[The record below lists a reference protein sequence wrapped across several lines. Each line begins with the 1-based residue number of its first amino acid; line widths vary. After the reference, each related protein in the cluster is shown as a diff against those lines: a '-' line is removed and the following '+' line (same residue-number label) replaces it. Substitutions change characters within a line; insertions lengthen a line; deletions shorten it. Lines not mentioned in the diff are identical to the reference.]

1 LTRLYSWKWNKWVD
15 KLDTMRIFVAVA
27 EEEGFGRASRRL
39 SLSPPAVTRAVVALE
54 RRLGA
59 ALLHRTTRKVR
70 LTEAGSRFL
79 ADCRRILGELE
90 AAEAAAA
97 GEHAELR
104 GQIGITAS
112 VVFGRMYVAP
122 LLFDFLARHPRVM
135 ARTLFVDRIV
145 DLIDEGLD
153 IAVRIAHLPDSALH
167 AVPVGTVRRVVCAA
181 PAFLAAHGEPRAPAD
196 LARFSAIAFS
206 IGGDAPE
213 PWSFASGESVRPRSQ
228 LLANSN
234 DVAIAG
240 AVAGHGLARVLSYQ
254 IAPQLRAGELRLV
267 LEAFEPTP
275 VPVSLVTLEGRRAA
289 PRMRRF
295 LDFAVER
302 LRAERF

>member
-1 LTRLYSWKWNKWVD
+1 MQAFL
-15 KLDTMRIFVAVA
+15 AVA
-27 EEEGFGRASRRL
+27 DEGGFARASRRL
-39 SLSPPAVTRAVVALE
+39 SLSPSAVTRAIAALE
-54 RRLGA
+54 QRLGA
-59 ALLHRTTRKVR
+59 PLFHRTTRRVR
-70 LTEAGSRFL
+70 LTDAGTRFL
-79 ADCRRILGELE
+79 ADCRRILAELE
-90 AAEAAAA
+90 TAEAAAA
-97 GEHAELR
+97 GERAELR

-112 VVFGRMYVAP
+112 VLFGRMHVAP
-122 LLFDFLARHPRVM
+122 ILFDFLAQHPRVT
-135 ARTLFVDRIV
+135 ARTLFVDRIA

-153 IAVRIAHLPDSALH
+153 VAVRIAQLPDSTMH
-167 AVPVGTVRRVVCAA
+167 AVPVGTVRRVVCAS

-196 LARFSAIAFS
+196 LARFSALAFS

-213 PWSFASGESVRPRSQ
+213 PWTFASGESVRPRSQ

-254 IAPQLRAGELRLV
+254 IAPQLRAGVLRLV
-267 LEAFEPTP
+267 LETFEPPP

-289 PRMRRF
+289 PRVRRF
-295 LDFAVER
+295 LDFAAER

>member
-1 LTRLYSWKWNKWVD
+1 MDRLGA
-15 KLDTMRIFVAVA
+15 MRVFVAVA
-27 EEEGFGRASRRL
+27 EEQGFGRASRRL
-39 SLSPPAVTRAVVALE
+39 SLSPPAVTRAIVALE

-59 ALLHRTTRKVR
+59 SLLHRTTRKVR

-97 GEHAELR
+97 GAHGDLR
-104 GQIGITAS
+104 GQIGLTAP
-112 VVFGRMYVAP
+112 VLFGRMYVAP
-122 LLFDFLARHPRVM
+122 ILFDFLAQHPRVS
-135 ARTLFVDRIV
+135 ARTLFVDRIA

-153 IAVRIAHLPDSALH
+153 VAVRIASLPDSTLH
-167 AVPVGTVRRVVCAA
+167 AVQVGTVRRVVCAS

-196 LARFSAIAFS
+196 LQRYGTIAFS
-206 IGGDAPE
+206 IGGEAPE
-213 PWSFASGESVRPRSQ
+213 AWTFGGGEAVRPRSQ
-228 LLANSN
+228 LLVNSN

-267 LEAFEPTP
+267 LEGYEPPP
-275 VPVSLVTLEGRRAA
+275 VPVSLVTLAGGRAA
-289 PRMRRF
+289 PRVRRF
-295 LDFAVER
+295 MEFAVAR

>member
-1 LTRLYSWKWNKWVD
+1 VL
-15 KLDTMRIFVAVA
+15 VAD
-27 EEEGFGRASRRL
+27 EGGFARASRRL
-39 SLSPPAVTRAVVALE
+39 SLSPPAVTRAIGALE

-59 ALLHRTTRKVR
+59 PLFHRTTRRVR
-70 LTEAGSRFL
+70 LTEAGARFL
-79 ADCRRILGELE
+79 SDCRRILAELD
-90 AAEAAAA
+90 AAESAAA

-112 VVFGRMYVAP
+112 VLFGRMHVAP
-122 LLFDFLARHPRVM
+122 IVFDFLAQHPRVA
-135 ARTLFVDRIV
+135 ARTLFVDRIA

-153 IAVRIAHLPDSALH
+153 VAVRIAQLPDSALH
-167 AVPVGTVRRVVCAA
+167 AVPVGSVRRVVCAS

-196 LARFSAIAFS
+196 LARFGAIAFS
-206 IGGDAPE
+206 IGGEAPE
-213 PWSFASGESVRPRSQ
+213 PWTFASGESVRPRSQ

-267 LEAFEPTP
+267 LEDVEPPP

-289 PRMRRF
+289 PRVRRF
-295 LDFAVER
+295 LDFAAAR

>member
-1 LTRLYSWKWNKWVD
+1 
-15 KLDTMRIFVAVA
+15 MQAFVAVA
-27 EEEGFGRASRRL
+27 DEGGFARAGRRL
-39 SLSPPAVTRAVVALE
+39 SLSPPAVTRAIGALE
-54 RRLGA
+54 QRLGA
-59 ALLHRTTRKVR
+59 PLFHRTTRRVR
-70 LTEAGSRFL
+70 LTEAGTRFL
-79 ADCRRILGELE
+79 ADCRRILAELD

-97 GEHAELR
+97 GEYAELR

-112 VVFGRMYVAP
+112 VLFGRMHIAP
-122 LLFDFLARHPRVM
+122 LLFEFLAQHPRVS

-153 IAVRIAHLPDSALH
+153 VAVRIAQLPDSALR
-167 AVPVGTVRRVVCAA
+167 AVPVGSVRRVVCAS
-181 PAFLAAHGEPRAPAD
+181 PAFLAAQGEPRVPAD
-196 LARFSAIAFS
+196 LARFGAIAFS
-206 IGGDAPE
+206 IGGESPE
-213 PWSFASGESVRPRSQ
+213 PWTFASGESVRPRSQ

-267 LEAFEPTP
+267 LEGFEPPP

-289 PRMRRF
+289 PRVRRF

-302 LRAERF
+302 LRAECF

>member
-1 LTRLYSWKWNKWVD
+1 MD
-15 KLDTMRIFVAVA
+15 KLDSMRIFVAVA

-39 SLSPPAVTRAVVALE
+39 SLSPPAVTRAVGALE

-79 ADCRRILGELE
+79 ADCRRILGELD

-97 GEHAELR
+97 GAHGDLR
-104 GQIGITAS
+104 GQIGLTAP
-112 VVFGRMYVAP
+112 VLFGRMHIAP
-122 LLFDFLARHPRVM
+122 ILFDFLAQHPHVT
-135 ARTLFVDRIV
+135 ARTLFVDRIA

-153 IAVRIAHLPDSALH
+153 AAVRIAPLPDSTLH
-167 AVPVGTVRRVVCAA
+167 AIQVGTVRRVVCAS

-196 LARFSAIAFS
+196 LARLRAIAFS
-206 IGGDAPE
+206 IGGEAPE
-213 PWSFASGESVRPRSQ
+213 PWGFASGESVRPRSQ
-228 LLANSN
+228 LLVNSN

-254 IAPQLRAGELRLV
+254 IAPQLRAGALRLV
-267 LEAFEPTP
+267 LEEFEPPP

-289 PRMRRF
+289 PRVRRF
-295 LDFAVER
+295 LEFAAQR

>member
-1 LTRLYSWKWNKWVD
+1 
-15 KLDTMRIFVAVA
+15 MQAFVAVA
-27 EEEGFGRASRRL
+27 DEQGFARAGRRL
-39 SLSPPAVTRAVVALE
+39 SLSPPAVTRAIGSLE

-59 ALLHRTTRKVR
+59 LLFHRTTRRVR
-70 LTEAGSRFL
+70 LTEAGTRFL
-79 ADCRRILGELE
+79 ADCRRILAELE

-97 GEHAELR
+97 GAHAELR

-112 VVFGRMYVAP
+112 VVFGRMHVAP
-122 LLFDFLARHPRVM
+122 LLFDFLSRHPRVT

-181 PAFLAAHGEPRAPAD
+181 PAYLAAHGEPRAPAD

-206 IGGDAPE
+206 IGGEAAE
-213 PWSFASGESVRPRSQ
+213 AWIFASGESVRPRSQ

-240 AVAGHGLARVLSYQ
+240 AVAGHGIARVLSYQ

-267 LEAFEPTP
+267 LEEFEPPP
-275 VPVSLVTLEGRRAA
+275 VPVSLVTLEGWRAA
-289 PRMRRF
+289 PRVRRF
-295 LDFAVER
+295 LEFAVER

>member
-1 LTRLYSWKWNKWVD
+1 MQV
-15 KLDTMRIFVAVA
+15 FVAVA
-27 EEEGFGRASRRL
+27 DEGGFARAGRRL
-39 SLSPPAVTRAVVALE
+39 SLSPPAVTRAIGSLE
-54 RRLGA
+54 LRLGA
-59 ALLHRTTRKVR
+59 PLFHRTTRRVR
-70 LTEAGSRFL
+70 LTEAGTRFL
-79 ADCRRILGELE
+79 ADCRRILAELE

-104 GQIGITAS
+104 GQIGVTAS
-112 VVFGRMYVAP
+112 VVFGRMHVAP
-122 LLFDFLARHPRVM
+122 LLFDFLARHPRVT

-167 AVPVGTVRRVVCAA
+167 AVPVGSVRRVVCAS
-181 PAFLAAHGEPRAPAD
+181 PAFLAAHGEPRAPAE

-206 IGGDAPE
+206 IGGEATE
-213 PWSFASGESVRPRSQ
+213 TWTFASGEFVRPHSQ

-254 IAPQLRAGELRLV
+254 VAPQLRAGELRLV
-267 LEAFEPTP
+267 LEEFEPPP

-289 PRMRRF
+289 PRVRRF

>member
-1 LTRLYSWKWNKWVD
+1 
-15 KLDTMRIFVAVA
+15 MQAFVAVA
-27 EEEGFGRASRRL
+27 DERGFARASRRL
-39 SLSPPAVTRAVVALE
+39 SLSPPAVTRAIASLE

-59 ALLHRTTRKVR
+59 PLFHRTTRRVR
-70 LTEAGSRFL
+70 LTDAGTLFL
-79 ADCRRILGELE
+79 GECRRILAELD

-97 GEHAELR
+97 GDHAELR

-112 VVFGRMYVAP
+112 VLFGRMHVAP
-122 LLFDFLARHPRVM
+122 LLFDFLAEHPRM
-135 ARTLFVDRIV
+135 AARTLFLDRIAS
-145 DLIDEGLD
+145 LIDEGLD
-153 IAVRIAHLPDSALH
+153 VAVRIAPLPDSTLH
-167 AVPVGTVRRVVCAA
+167 AIPVGTVRRVVCAS

-196 LARFSAIAFS
+196 LSQLNAIAFS
-206 IGGDAPE
+206 IGGEAPE
-213 PWSFASGESVRPRSQ
+213 PWAFASGDAVRPRSQ
-228 LLANSN
+228 LLVNSN

-267 LEAFEPTP
+267 LEEFEPPP

-289 PRMRRF
+289 PRVRRF
-295 LDFAVER
+295 LEFAVDR

>member
-1 LTRLYSWKWNKWVD
+1 
-15 KLDTMRIFVAVA
+15 MQAFVAVA
-27 EEEGFGRASRRL
+27 DEGGFARASRRL
-39 SLSPPAVTRAVVALE
+39 SLSPPAVTRAIGSLE

-59 ALLHRTTRKVR
+59 PLFHRTTRRVR
-70 LTEAGSRFL
+70 LTEAGTRFL
-79 ADCRRILGELE
+79 ADCRRILAELE

-112 VVFGRMYVAP
+112 VLFGRMHVAP
-122 LLFDFLARHPRVM
+122 IVFDFLGQHPRVT

-145 DLIDEGLD
+145 HLIDEALD
-153 IAVRIAHLPDSALH
+153 IAVRIATLPDSVLH
-167 AVPVGTVRRVVCAA
+167 AIPVGTVRRVVCAS
-181 PAFLAAHGEPRAPAD
+181 PAFLAAHGEPRKPAD
-196 LARFSAIAFS
+196 LARLSAVAFS
-206 IGGDAPE
+206 IGGEVPE
-213 PWSFASGESVRPRSQ
+213 PWGFASGESVRPRSQ
-228 LLANSN
+228 LLVNSN

-267 LEAFEPTP
+267 LEDFEPEP

-289 PRMRRF
+289 PRVRRF
-295 LDFAVER
+295 LDFAAER

>member
-1 LTRLYSWKWNKWVD
+1 MDRLES
-15 KLDTMRIFVAVA
+15 MQAFVAVA
-27 EEEGFGRASRRL
+27 DEGGFARAGRRL
-39 SLSPPAVTRAVVALE
+39 SLSPPAVTRAIGTLE

-59 ALLHRTTRKVR
+59 PLFHRTTRRVR
-70 LTEAGSRFL
+70 LTDAGTRFL
-79 ADCRRILGELE
+79 VDCRRILAELE

-112 VVFGRMYVAP
+112 VLFGRMYVAS
-122 LLFDFLARHPRVM
+122 LLFDFLAQHPRVT
-135 ARTLFVDRIV
+135 ARTLFVDRIA

-153 IAVRIAHLPDSALH
+153 VAVRIAQLPDSAMH
-167 AVPVGTVRRVVCAA
+167 AVPVGSVRRVVCAS
-181 PAFLAAHGEPRAPAD
+181 PVFLAAHGEPRTPAD
-196 LARFSAIAFS
+196 LARYASIAFS
-206 IGGDAPE
+206 IGGEAPE
-213 PWSFASGESVRPRSQ
+213 PWGFASGESVRPRSQ
-228 LLANSN
+228 LLVNSN

-254 IAPQLRAGELRLV
+254 IAPQLRAGALRLV
-267 LEAFEPTP
+267 LEDFEPAP

-289 PRMRRF
+289 PRVRRF

>member
-1 LTRLYSWKWNKWVD
+1 VDRLEA
-15 KLDTMRIFVAVA
+15 MQAFVAVA
-27 EEEGFGRASRRL
+27 DEGGFARAGRRL
-39 SLSPPAVTRAVVALE
+39 SLSPPAVTRAIGALE
-54 RRLGA
+54 QRLGA
-59 ALLHRTTRKVR
+59 PLFHRTTRRVR
-70 LTEAGSRFL
+70 LTEAGTRFL
-79 ADCRRILGELE
+79 SDCRRILAELD

-112 VVFGRMYVAP
+112 VLFGRMHIAP
-122 LLFDFLARHPRVM
+122 LLFDFLAQHPRVS

-153 IAVRIAHLPDSALH
+153 IAVRIAPLPDSALH
-167 AVPVGTVRRVVCAA
+167 AVPVGSVRRVVCAS
-181 PAFLAAHGEPRAPAD
+181 PAFLAAHGELRAPAD
-196 LARFSAIAFS
+196 LARLDAIAFS
-206 IGGDAPE
+206 IGGEAPE
-213 PWSFASGESVRPRSQ
+213 PWTFASGESVRPRSQ
-228 LLANSN
+228 LLVNSN

-267 LEAFEPTP
+267 LEDFEPPP

-289 PRMRRF
+289 PRVRRF
-295 LDFAVER
+295 LDFAVAR